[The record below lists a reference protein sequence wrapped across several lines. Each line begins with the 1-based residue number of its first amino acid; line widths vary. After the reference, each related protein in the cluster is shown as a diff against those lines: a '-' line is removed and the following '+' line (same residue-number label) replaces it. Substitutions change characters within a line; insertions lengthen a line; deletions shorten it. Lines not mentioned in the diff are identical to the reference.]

1 MKGKISFHDKKNS
14 FHEKNFQS
22 NNTISNE
29 ERNFSLK

>member
-1 MKGKISFHDKKNS
+1 MKRRFLFTIKNIS